1 MTTRTNITAE
11 AFYTVPDGH
20 SRLEL
25 VRGEV
30 IEKPFNGGLHGLVTA
45 NFGVLL
51 NTWATENAT
60 GCVGIGSGFV
70 LTREPDTVRASDV
83 YFIRADRVA
92 EAGGIPESFWKI
104 PPDLTVEVVSPSDSA
119 EDILE
124 KISDYLL
131 AGTPLVWVVYPR
143 TRTVVEHTPDGL
155 ARTRTENDT
164 LENADV
170 LPGFSCVVRELFA

>member
-1 MTTRTNITAE
+1 MTTRINMTAE
-11 AFYTVPDGH
+11 VFYTTPDGN

-45 NFGVLL
+45 NIGVLL
-51 NTWATENAT
+51 NAWANENT
-60 GCVGIGSGFV
+60 RGCVGIGSWFV
-70 LTREPDTVRASDV
+70 LTRDPDTVRASDV
-83 YFIRADRVA
+83 YFIRAERVT
-92 EAGGIPESFWKI
+92 EAGGIPEAFWQI
-104 PPDLTVEVVSPSDSA
+104 APDLMVEVVSPNDSA
-119 EDILE
+119 EDVLE

-143 TRTVVEHTPDGL
+143 TRAVMEHTPDGL
-155 ARTRTENDT
+155 AHTRTENDT

-170 LPGFSCVVRELFA
+170 LPGFSCVVHELFE